1 MGNFEFRNKVKTKF
15 FSKMAVVK
23 NVVYMKEVELPFCP
37 GCGHSQ
43 ILPQLDKAMAKLNLD
58 PKKTVLVTDIGCVGL
73 SDQYF
78 NVSAFHGLHGR
89 SITYACGLKM
99 ANPELTVIV
108 LMGDGGLGIGGTH
121 FINAA
126 RRNID
131 ITVIIFNNFNF
142 GMTGGEHSVTT
153 PFGGKTATTYL
164 GNIEYPLDACSL
176 VQAVNGGFAAR
187 MTVFDKNLSD
197 VIAEAIAFKGFSVVD
212 IWEYCTAYYV
222 PRNDLNKEKM
232 LKLLETYG
240 FKTGIVHKV
249 ERKEYIETYYE
260 TYVNQ
265 PIKQETQV
273 SLDTEFENNL
283 NKKTGIIIAGA
294 AGQKVKSSATVF
306 GSSAIL
312 SGLYATQKDDYPIT
326 IMTGHSV
333 SEIILD
339 KKEINYT
346 GIDTPDYLIIIAPE
360 GLAKVKKMIPSMS
373 ENSTILVDEQLAS
386 LLPET
391 KAKIETYPFRRTA
404 NAIDRFSITI
414 LSLATFLAR
423 TNLFPVEALK
433 RAVIL
438 TQKKAIAEINLK
450 AVNAGV
456 DLAFES
462 VPAK

>member
-1 MGNFEFRNKVKTKF
+1 
-15 FSKMAVVK
+15 MAIVK
-23 NVVYMKEVELPFCP
+23 NTVYMKEVELPFCP

-58 PKKTVLVTDIGCVGL
+58 PRKTVLVTDIGCVGL

-78 NVSAFHGLHGR
+78 NVNAFHGLHGR

-187 MTVFDKNLSD
+187 TTIFDKNLAD
-197 VIAEAIAFKGFSVVD
+197 LIAEAIAFKGFSAVD

-222 PRNDLNKEKM
+222 PRNELNKEKM
-232 LKLLETYG
+232 MKLLETYG

-249 ERKEYIETYYE
+249 ERKEFIESYHEIYL
-260 TYVNQ
+260 NQ
-265 PIKQETQV
+265 PTKQFKQI

-283 NKKTGIIIAGA
+283 TQKTGIIIAGA

-312 SGLYATQKDDYPIT
+312 AGLYATQKDDYPIT

-346 GIDTPDYLIIIAPE
+346 GIDNPDYLIVIAPE
-360 GLAKVKKMIPSMS
+360 GLAKVKKIIQNMP
-373 ENSTILVDEQLAS
+373 ETSTIFVDDQLLS
-386 LLPET
+386 LLPNT
-391 KAKIETYPFRRTA
+391 NAKIESYPFKKAA

-423 TNLFPVEALK
+423 TNLFPIEAFK
-433 RAVIL
+433 KAVTL

-450 AVNAGV
+450 AVEAGV
-456 DLAFES
+456 KLVEENIY
-462 VPAK
+462 AK

>member
-1 MGNFEFRNKVKTKF
+1 
-15 FSKMAVVK
+15 MALIK
-23 NVVYMKEVELPFCP
+23 NAVYMKEVELPFCP

-58 PKKTVLVTDIGCVGL
+58 PRKTVLVTDIGCVGL

-78 NVSAFHGLHGR
+78 NVNAFHGLHGR

-176 VQAVNGGFAAR
+176 VKAVNGGFAAR
-187 MTVFDKNLSD
+187 TTVFDKNLAD
-197 VIAEAIAFKGFSVVD
+197 LIAEAISFKGFSVVD
-212 IWEYCTAYYV
+212 VWEYCTAYYV
-222 PRNDLNKEKM
+222 PRNELNKEKM

-240 FKTGIVHKV
+240 FETGIVHKV
-249 ERKEYIETYYE
+249 ERKEYIESYKE
-260 TYVNQ
+260 TYLNQ
-265 PIKQETQV
+265 SQKQSKQI
-273 SLDTEFENNL
+273 SLETEFENNL
-283 NKKTGIIIAGA
+283 MKKIGIIIAGA

-333 SEIILD
+333 SEITLD

-346 GIDTPDYLIIIAPE
+346 GIDNPDYIIVIAPE
-360 GLAKVKKMIPSMS
+360 GLAKVKKIIEKM
-373 ENSTILVDEQLAS
+373 EEDSTIFVDEQLKQ

-391 KAKIETYPFRRTA
+391 KAKIEVYPFRKSA

-423 TNLFPVEALK
+423 TNLFSIDALRK
-433 RAVIL
+433 AVIL
-438 TQKKAIAEINLK
+438 TQKKEIAEVNFK
-450 AVNAGV
+450 AIDSGV
-456 DLAFES
+456 KLIEEFALA
-462 VPAK
+462 K

>member
-1 MGNFEFRNKVKTKF
+1 
-15 FSKMAVVK
+15 MAIVK
-23 NVVYMKEVELPFCP
+23 NAVYMKEVELPFCP

-78 NVSAFHGLHGR
+78 NVNAFHGLHGR

-131 ITVIIFNNFNF
+131 ITVIVFNNFNF

-197 VIAEAIAFKGFSVVD
+197 VIAEAISFKGFAVVD

-222 PRNDLNKEKM
+222 PRNELNKEKM

-240 FKTGIVHKV
+240 FKTGIIHKV
-249 ERKEYIETYYE
+249 ERKEYIESYIE

-265 PIKQETQV
+265 PLKSEKRV
-273 SLDTEFENNL
+273 SLETEFGNNL
-283 NKKTGIIIAGA
+283 TKKTGIIIAGA

-326 IMTGHSV
+326 IMTGHSI

-346 GIDTPDYLIIIAPE
+346 GIDKPDYMLVIAPE
-360 GLAKVKKMIPSMS
+360 GLAKVKKIIQKMDESANIF
-373 ENSTILVDEQLAS
+373 VDESLVS

-391 KAKIETYPFRRTA
+391 KAKIETYPFKKSA

-423 TNLFPVEALK
+423 TNLFPVDALK
-433 RAVIL
+433 KAVTL

-450 AVNAGV
+450 AIDAGV
-456 DLAFES
+456 KLVEEFVS
-462 VPAK
+462 VK

>member
-1 MGNFEFRNKVKTKF
+1 MVL
-15 FSKMAVVK
+15 VK
-23 NVVYMKEVELPFCP
+23 NAVYMKEVELPFCP

-58 PKKTVLVTDIGCVGL
+58 PQKTVLVTDIGCVGL

-78 NVSAFHGLHGR
+78 NVNAFHGLHGR

-108 LMGDGGLGIGGTH
+108 LMGDGGLGIGGAH

-176 VQAVNGGFAAR
+176 VKAVNGGFAAR
-187 MTVFDKNLSD
+187 TTVFDKNLSD
-197 VIAEAIAFKGFSVVD
+197 LIAEAISFKGFSVVD
-212 IWEYCTAYYV
+212 VWEYCTAYYV
-222 PRNDLNKEKM
+222 PRNELNKEKM

-240 FKTGIVHKV
+240 FETGIVHKV
-249 ERKEYIETYYE
+249 ERKEYIEAYKE
-260 TYVNQ
+260 TYLNQ
-265 PIKQETQV
+265 PQKQLKQI
-273 SLDTEFENNL
+273 SLETEFENNL
-283 NKKTGIIIAGA
+283 VKKTGIIIAGA

-346 GIDTPDYLIIIAPE
+346 GIDNPDYIIVIAPE
-360 GLAKVKKMIPSMS
+360 GLAKVKKLIEKMD
-373 ENSTILVDEQLAS
+373 EGSTILIDEQLKQ

-391 KAKIETYPFRRTA
+391 KAKIEVYPFKKSA

-423 TNLFPVEALK
+423 TNLFPVDALRK
-433 RAVIL
+433 AVSL
-438 TQKKAIAEINLK
+438 TQKKGIAEINLK
-450 AVNAGV
+450 AIDAGV
-456 DLAFES
+456 KLVEEFVS
-462 VPAK
+462 VK

>member
-1 MGNFEFRNKVKTKF
+1 
-15 FSKMAVVK
+15 MAVVK
-23 NVVYMKEVELPFCP
+23 NAVYMKEIELPFCP

-78 NVSAFHGLHGR
+78 NVNAFHGLHGR

-108 LMGDGGLGIGGTH
+108 LMGDGGLGIGGAH

-153 PFGGKTATTYL
+153 PLGGKTATTYL
-164 GNIEYPLDACSL
+164 GSIEYPLDACSL

-187 MTVFDKNLSD
+187 TTIFDKNLSD
-197 VIAEAIAFKGFSVVD
+197 LIAEAIAFKGFSVVD
-212 IWEYCTAYYV
+212 VWEYCTAYYV
-222 PRNDLNKEKM
+222 PRNELNKEKM
-232 LKLLETYG
+232 FKLLETYG
-240 FKTGIVHKV
+240 FKTGIIHRV
-249 ERKEYIETYYE
+249 ERKEYIEAYTE
-260 TYVNQ
+260 TYLNQ
-265 PIKQETQV
+265 PSKQTKQV
-273 SLDTEFENNL
+273 SLETEFGNNL
-283 NKKTGIIIAGA
+283 LEKTGIIIAGA

-346 GIDTPDYLIIIAPE
+346 GIDNPDYVLVIAPE
-360 GLAKVKKMIPSMS
+360 GLAKVKKLISKMN
-373 ENSTILVDEQLAS
+373 ENSVIFVDEQLVS
-386 LLPET
+386 SLPET
-391 KAKIETYPFRRTA
+391 KAKIEVYPFKKSA

-423 TNLFPVEALK
+423 TELFPVDALR
-433 RAVIL
+433 RAVTL

-450 AVNAGV
+450 AIEAGAK
-456 DLAFES
+456 LAEEYVS
-462 VPAK
+462 AK

>member
-1 MGNFEFRNKVKTKF
+1 
-15 FSKMAVVK
+15 MALIK
-23 NVVYMKEVELPFCP
+23 NAVYMKEVELPFCP

-58 PKKTVLVTDIGCVGL
+58 PRKTVLVTDIGCVGL

-78 NVSAFHGLHGR
+78 NVNAFHGLHGR

-176 VQAVNGGFAAR
+176 VKAVNGGFAAR
-187 MTVFDKNLSD
+187 TTVFDKNLAD
-197 VIAEAIAFKGFSVVD
+197 LIAEAIAFKGFSVVD
-212 IWEYCTAYYV
+212 VWEYCTAYYV
-222 PRNDLNKEKM
+222 PRNELNKEKM

-240 FKTGIVHKV
+240 FETGIVHKV
-249 ERKEYIETYYE
+249 ERKEYIESYKE
-260 TYVNQ
+260 TYLNQ
-265 PIKQETQV
+265 PQKQLKQI
-273 SLDTEFENNL
+273 SLETEFENNL
-283 NKKTGIIIAGA
+283 MKKTGIIIAGA

-346 GIDTPDYLIIIAPE
+346 GIDNPDYIIVIAPE
-360 GLAKVKKMIPSMS
+360 GLAKVKKIIEKMA
-373 ENSTILVDEQLAS
+373 EESTIFVDEQLKQ
-386 LLPET
+386 LIPET
-391 KAKIETYPFRRTA
+391 KAKIEVYPFRKSA

-414 LSLATFLAR
+414 LSLATFLAK
-423 TNLFPVEALK
+423 TNLFPVDALRK
-433 RAVIL
+433 AVIL
-438 TQKKAIAEINLK
+438 TQKKGIAEINLK
-450 AVNAGV
+450 AIDAGV
-456 DLAFES
+456 KLVEEFAT
-462 VPAK
+462 VK

>member
-1 MGNFEFRNKVKTKF
+1 
-15 FSKMAVVK
+15 MAVIK
-23 NVVYMKEVELPFCP
+23 NAVYMKEVELPFCP

-78 NVSAFHGLHGR
+78 NVNAFHGLHGR

-187 MTVFDKNLSD
+187 MTIFDRNLSD
-197 VIAEAIAFKGFSVVD
+197 VIAEAIAFKGFAVVD
-212 IWEYCTAYYV
+212 VWEYCTAYYV

-232 LKLLETYG
+232 MKLLETYG
-240 FKTGIVHKV
+240 FKTGVVHKL
-249 ERKEYIETYYE
+249 ERPEYIQAYKETYS
-260 TYVNQ
+260 NQ
-265 PIKQETQV
+265 QIKESKQF
-273 SLDTEFENNL
+273 SLETEFTNNL
-283 NKKTGIIIAGA
+283 TQKTGIVIAGA

-339 KKEINYT
+339 KKEILYT
-346 GIDTPDYLIIIAPE
+346 GIDKPDYLIAIAPE
-360 GLAKVKKMIPSMS
+360 GISKVKRLIQWMD
-373 ENSTILVDEQLAS
+373 ENSTIMVDEQLVN
-386 LLPET
+386 LLPQT
-391 KAKIETYPFRRTA
+391 RAKIEVYPFRKTA

-414 LSLATFLAR
+414 LSIATFLAR
-423 TNLFPVEALK
+423 TDLFPIEALK
-433 RAVIL
+433 KAVTL
-438 TQKKAIAEINLK
+438 TQRKAIAEINLK
-450 AVNAGV
+450 AIEAGAN
-456 DLAFES
+456 LAHEDIS
-462 VPAK
+462 VK

>member
-1 MGNFEFRNKVKTKF
+1 
-15 FSKMAVVK
+15 MAVVK
-23 NVVYMKEVELPFCP
+23 NAVYMKEVELPFCP

-78 NVSAFHGLHGR
+78 NVNAFHGLHGR

-131 ITVIIFNNFNF
+131 ITVIVFNNFNF

-197 VIAEAIAFKGFSVVD
+197 VIAEAISFKGFAVVD
-212 IWEYCTAYYV
+212 VWEYCTAYYV

-240 FKTGIVHKV
+240 FKTGIIHRI
-249 ERKEYIETYYE
+249 ERKEYIESYIE
-260 TYVNQ
+260 TYANQ
-265 PIKQETQV
+265 PSKREKQI
-273 SLDTEFENNL
+273 SLETEFGNNL
-283 NKKTGIIIAGA
+283 TKKTGIIIAGA

-346 GIDTPDYLIIIAPE
+346 GIDNPDYMLVIAPE
-360 GLAKVKKMIPSMS
+360 GLAKVKKIIQKMD
-373 ENSTILVDEQLAS
+373 ENSTIFVEESLVS

-391 KAKIETYPFRRTA
+391 RAKIEVYPFKKSA

-423 TNLFPVEALK
+423 TNLFPVDALRK
-433 RAVIL
+433 AVNL

-450 AVNAGV
+450 AIDAGV
-456 DLAFES
+456 KLVEEFA
-462 VPAK
+462 PAK

>member
-1 MGNFEFRNKVKTKF
+1 
-15 FSKMAVVK
+15 MAVVK
-23 NVVYMKEVELPFCP
+23 NVVYMKEIELPFCP

-78 NVSAFHGLHGR
+78 NVNAFHGLHGR

-131 ITVIIFNNFNF
+131 ITVIVFNNFNF

-197 VIAEAIAFKGFSVVD
+197 VIAEAISFKGFAVVD
-212 IWEYCTAYYV
+212 VWEYCTAYYV
-222 PRNDLNKEKM
+222 PRNELNKEKM

-240 FKTGIVHKV
+240 FKTGIIHKV
-249 ERKEYIETYYE
+249 ERKEYIEAYIE

-265 PIKQETQV
+265 PSKPEKRV
-273 SLDTEFENNL
+273 SLETEFGNNL
-283 NKKTGIIIAGA
+283 TKKTGIIIAGA

-326 IMTGHSV
+326 IMTGHSI

-339 KKEINYT
+339 RKEINYT
-346 GIDTPDYLIIIAPE
+346 GIDNPDYMLVIAPE
-360 GLAKVKKMIPSMS
+360 GLAKVKKIIQKMD
-373 ENSTILVDEQLAS
+373 ENATIFVDESLVS

-391 KAKIETYPFRRTA
+391 KAKIETYPFKKSA

-423 TNLFPVEALK
+423 TNLFPVDALK
-433 RAVIL
+433 KAVAL

-450 AVNAGV
+450 AIDAGV
-456 DLAFES
+456 KLIEEFAS
-462 VPAK
+462 VK

>member
-1 MGNFEFRNKVKTKF
+1 MVL
-15 FSKMAVVK
+15 VK
-23 NVVYMKEVELPFCP
+23 NAVYMKEIELPFCP

-43 ILPQLDKAMAKLNLD
+43 ILSQLDKAMAKLNLD
-58 PKKTVLVTDIGCVGL
+58 PQKTVLVTDIGCVGL

-78 NVSAFHGLHGR
+78 NVNAFHGLHGR

-99 ANPELTVIV
+99 ANPELTTIV

-176 VQAVNGGFAAR
+176 VKAVNGGFAAR
-187 MTVFDKNLSD
+187 TTVFDKNLAD
-197 VIAEAIAFKGFSVVD
+197 LIAEAIAFKGFSVVD
-212 IWEYCTAYYV
+212 VWEYCTAYYV
-222 PRNDLNKEKM
+222 PRNQLNKEKM
-232 LKLLETYG
+232 LKLLETYRLE
-240 FKTGIVHKV
+240 TGVLHKV
-249 ERKEYIETYYE
+249 ERKEYIELYKE
-260 TYVNQ
+260 TYLNQ
-265 PIKQETQV
+265 PQKQTKQI
-273 SLDTEFENNL
+273 SLQTEFENNL
-283 NKKTGIIIAGA
+283 MKKTGIIIAGA

-346 GIDTPDYLIIIAPE
+346 GIDNPDYMIVIAVE
-360 GLAKVKKMIPSMS
+360 GLAKVKKLITQMD
-373 ENSTILVDEQLAS
+373 ENSTIFVDEQLKQ

-391 KAKIETYPFRRTA
+391 KAKVEVYPFKKSA

-423 TNLFPVEALK
+423 TNLFPVDALRK
-433 RAVIL
+433 AVML
-438 TQKKAIAEINLK
+438 TQKKEIAEINLK
-450 AVNAGV
+450 AIDAGV
-456 DLAFES
+456 KLVGES
-462 VPAK
+462 VTAK

>member
-1 MGNFEFRNKVKTKF
+1 
-15 FSKMAVVK
+15 MALIK
-23 NVVYMKEVELPFCP
+23 NAVYMKEVELPFCP

-58 PKKTVLVTDIGCVGL
+58 PRKTVLVTDIGCVGL

-78 NVSAFHGLHGR
+78 NVNAFHGLHGR

-176 VQAVNGGFAAR
+176 VKAVNGGFAAR
-187 MTVFDKNLSD
+187 TTVFDKNLAD
-197 VIAEAIAFKGFSVVD
+197 LIAEAISFKGFSVVD
-212 IWEYCTAYYV
+212 VWEYCTAYYV
-222 PRNDLNKEKM
+222 PRNELNKEKM

-240 FKTGIVHKV
+240 FGTGIVHKV
-249 ERKEYIETYYE
+249 ERKEYIESYKE
-260 TYVNQ
+260 TYLNQ
-265 PIKQETQV
+265 SQKQSEQI
-273 SLDTEFENNL
+273 SLETEFENNL
-283 NKKTGIIIAGA
+283 MKKIGIIIAGA

-333 SEIILD
+333 SEITLD

-346 GIDTPDYLIIIAPE
+346 GIDNPDYIIVIAPE
-360 GLAKVKKMIPSMS
+360 GLAKVKKIIEKMD
-373 ENSTILVDEQLAS
+373 EDSTIFVDEQLKQ

-391 KAKIETYPFRRTA
+391 KAKIEVYPFRKSA

-423 TNLFPVEALK
+423 TNLFSIDALRK
-433 RAVIL
+433 AVIL
-438 TQKKAIAEINLK
+438 TQKKEIAEVNFK
-450 AVNAGV
+450 AIDSGV
-456 DLAFES
+456 KLIEEFALA
-462 VPAK
+462 K